1 MNIIS
6 RKSVDIK
13 NGFIKNISIPLG
25 FFKKKLGKIGIKIMT
40 KNTKLIIRF

>member
-13 NGFIKNISIPLG
+13 NGFIKNTSIPLG
-25 FFKKKLGKIGIKIMT
+25 FFKKKNSVKSGLK
-40 KNTKLIIRF
+40 